1 MAGSFPMYPWVK
13 LESIL
18 HISYH
23 ECNKKSRL
31 TTRNS
36 PMGTMVFPGL
46 WGSVTFLSGPVS
58 PLIRDNPT
66 DTTHST
72 GGVYCTGCP
81 KSHPVSAIHHVR
93 CVWRGGITPCNC
105 ESCFWRG
112 RILDTSP
119 CIPAPTLGSVPCS
132 RKPEQAHSS
141 PHYTSCCFWG

>member
-1 MAGSFPMYPWVK
+1 MSV
-13 LESIL
+13 I
-18 HISYH
+18 
-23 ECNKKSRL
+23 KKVDL
-31 TTRNS
+31 
-36 PMGTMVFPGL
+36 PPGTLL
-46 WGSVTFLSGPVS
+46 WLRWFFRVCGDTVTSLSGSVS

-93 CVWRGGITPCNC
+93 CVWRGVITSCNC
-105 ESCFWRG
+105 ESSFWRG